1 MALWVTGTDAVD
13 PADVS
18 FARVRGCAVRCAR
31 CAVLGCSVARFAV
44 RGLAFAG
51 FVRKS
56 RSHRQRRHRGWQQT
70 RISRSRNLRSLNQH
84 PELIPPHSTKRRRA
98 RSGGC
103 QSRCQARLSP
113 HEQPKP
119 QAIASHQFRS
129 VRKRIGEPSELL
141 KQPPHCQGDGSAGR
155 GRRAQRLRQNFRQF
169 PYRTEIVRVE
179 RESVHFVGQLTL
191 LAPGPLTRLQCLACR

>member
-1 MALWVTGTDAVD
+1 ME
-13 PADVS
+13 
-18 FARVRGCAVRCAR
+18 CATFELMSPGHTEDLPRTQKAQAAPPR
-31 CAVLGCSVARFAV
+31 SA
-44 RGLAFAG
+44 AG
-51 FVRKS
+51 DSPTTIAESKS

-70 RISRSRNLRSLNQH
+70 RRSRSRNLRSLNQH